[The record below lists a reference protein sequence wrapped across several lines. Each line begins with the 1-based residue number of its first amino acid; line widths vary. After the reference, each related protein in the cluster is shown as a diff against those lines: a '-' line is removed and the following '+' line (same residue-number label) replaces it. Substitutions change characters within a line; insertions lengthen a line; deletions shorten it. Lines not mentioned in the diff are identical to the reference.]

1 MDKRIY
7 LSPPHL
13 SGLEKNF
20 LIEALDSN
28 WIAPLGPQVDSFEE
42 EMAQYLDVKAAVAL
56 SSGTAALHLALRI
69 SGVNSGDIVLCP
81 SLTFSSSA
89 NVILY
94 EKAIPVF
101 IDADPKTWNINCV
114 SLERAITTCKE
125 NRKLPKVLITVDLYG
140 QSADYDNIMEMCN
153 NNNIDI
159 IEDAAEALGSEYKG
173 AKCGTFGNAGIFSFN
188 GNKIITTSGGGML
201 VSNDEKIVEQAR
213 FLSAQAR
220 EPKIHYEHKELGYNY
235 RMSNLLAA
243 VGRGQ
248 LAVLDERVKVK
259 QEIFN
264 RYTLALSDIEGLE
277 FIQMAPYGISNCW
290 LTTLTINQDVA
301 GFNRDSVIVALE
313 KENIES
319 RPVWKPMHL
328 QPLFKK
334 FDYYESD
341 NGDISQM
348 LFNNG
353 ICLPSGTSLSDKEQ
367 EKIIDIIL
375 SLSS

>member
-1 MDKRIY
+1 MSRIY

-13 SGLEKNF
+13 SGLEKEF
-20 LIEALDSN
+20 LHEALDSN
-28 WIAPLGPQVDSFEE
+28 WIAPLGPQVDSFEQE
-42 EMAQYLDVKAAVAL
+42 ISQYLGVKSAVAL

-69 SGVNSGDIVLCP
+69 SGVKSGDIVLCP

-94 EKAIPVF
+94 ESAIPVF
-101 IDADPKTWNINCV
+101 IDSDTKTWNLDV
-114 SLERAITTCKE
+114 FSLEKAIASSKKQ
-125 NRKLPKVLITVDLYG
+125 NISPKALIVVDLYG
-140 QSADYDNIMEMCN
+140 QSADYDIITNICKK
-153 NNNIDI
+153 NNIVV
-159 IEDAAEALGSEYKG
+159 IEDAAEALGSEYNG
-173 AKCGTFGNAGIFSFN
+173 AKCGSFGKAGIFSFN

-201 VSNDEKIVEQAR
+201 VSNDEKFVEQAR
-213 FLSAQAR
+213 FLSTQAR

-248 LAVLDERVKVK
+248 LAVLDERVRSKR
-259 QEIFN
+259 EIFST
-264 RYTLALSDIEGLE
+264 YKSALEHIEGFKFMPE
-277 FIQMAPYGISNCW
+277 ASYGISNRW
-290 LTTLTINQDVA
+290 LTTLTINEDAA
-301 GFNRDSVIVALE
+301 GFNRDEVIKKLE

-328 QPLFKK
+328 QPLYKDFQYFVSEK
-334 FDYYESD
+334 
-341 NGDISQM
+341 GDISQM

-353 ICLPSGTSLSDKEQ
+353 LCLPSGTSLSINDQ

-375 SLSS
+375 SINQ

>member
-1 MDKRIY
+1 MSRIY

-13 SGLEKNF
+13 SGLEKEF
-20 LIEALDSN
+20 LHEALDSN
-28 WIAPLGPQVDSFEE
+28 WIAPLGPQVDSFEQE
-42 EMAQYLDVKAAVAL
+42 ISQYLGVKSAVAL

-69 SGVNSGDIVLCP
+69 SGVKSGDIVLCP

-94 EKAIPVF
+94 ESAIPVF
-101 IDADPKTWNINCV
+101 IDSDTKTWNLDV
-114 SLERAITTCKE
+114 FSLEKAIASSKKQ
-125 NRKLPKVLITVDLYG
+125 NISPKALIVVDLYG
-140 QSADYDNIMEMCN
+140 QSADYDIITNICKK
-153 NNNIDI
+153 NNIVV
-159 IEDAAEALGSEYKG
+159 IEDAAEALGSEYNG
-173 AKCGTFGNAGIFSFN
+173 AKCGSFGKAGIFSFN

-201 VSNDEKIVEQAR
+201 VSNDEKFVEQAR
-213 FLSAQAR
+213 FLSTQAR

-248 LAVLDERVKVK
+248 LAVLDERVRSKR
-259 QEIFN
+259 EIFST
-264 RYTLALSDIEGLE
+264 YKSALEHIEGFKFMPE
-277 FIQMAPYGISNCW
+277 ASYGISNRW
-290 LTTLTINQDVA
+290 LTTLTINEDVA
-301 GFNRDSVIVALE
+301 GFNRDEVIKKLE

-328 QPLFKK
+328 QPLYKDFEYFVSEK
-334 FDYYESD
+334 
-341 NGDISQM
+341 GDISQM

-353 ICLPSGTSLSDKEQ
+353 LCLPSGTSLSINDQ

-375 SLSS
+375 SINQ

>member
-1 MDKRIY
+1 MSRIY

-13 SGLEKNF
+13 SGLEKEF
-20 LIEALDSN
+20 LQEALDSN

-42 EMAQYLDVKAAVAL
+42 EMAEYLDVKAAVAL
-56 SSGTAALHLALRI
+56 SSGTAALHLALRN
-69 SGVNSGDIVLCP
+69 SGVKSDDIVLCP

-114 SLERAITTCKE
+114 SLERAIIVCKE
-125 NRKLPKVLITVDLYG
+125 RGKLPKALITVDIYG
-140 QSADYDNIMEMCN
+140 QSADYDNILEICN
-153 NNNIDI
+153 KYNIVV

-173 AKCGTFGNAGIFSFN
+173 AKCGTFGKAGIFSFN
-188 GNKIITTSGGGML
+188 GNKIITTSAGGMI
-201 VSNDEKIVEQAR
+201 VSNDEKFVEQAR
-213 FLSAQAR
+213 FLSSQAR
-220 EPKIHYEHKELGYNY
+220 EDEIHYEHKELGYNY

-248 LAVLDERVKVK
+248 LAVLDEKVKSK
-259 QEIFN
+259 QEIFS
-264 RYTLALSDIEGLE
+264 RYKSALGDIEGLE
-277 FIQMAPYGISNCW
+277 FMPMASYGISNCW
-290 LTTLTINQDVA
+290 LTTLVINEDIA
-301 GFNRDSVIVALE
+301 GFNRDSVIAALE

-319 RPVWKPMHL
+319 RPIWKPMHL
-328 QPLFKK
+328 QPLYKEY
-334 FDYYESD
+334 DYYLSD
-341 NGDISQM
+341 EGDISQI

-353 ICLPSGTSLSDKEQ
+353 ICLPSGTSLSIDDQ

-375 SLSS
+375 SINH

>member
-1 MDKRIY
+1 MSRIY

-13 SGLEKNF
+13 SGLEKEF
-20 LIEALDSN
+20 LHEALDSN
-28 WIAPLGPQVDSFEE
+28 WIAPLGPQVDSFEQE
-42 EMAQYLDVKAAVAL
+42 ISQYLGVKSAVAL

-69 SGVNSGDIVLCP
+69 SGVKSGDIVLCP

-94 EKAIPVF
+94 ESAIPVF
-101 IDADPKTWNINCV
+101 IDSDTKTWNLDV
-114 SLERAITTCKE
+114 FSLEKAIASSKKQ
-125 NRKLPKVLITVDLYG
+125 NISPKALIVVDLYG
-140 QSADYDNIMEMCN
+140 QSADYDIITNICKK
-153 NNNIDI
+153 NNIVV
-159 IEDAAEALGSEYKG
+159 IEDAAEALGSEYNG
-173 AKCGTFGNAGIFSFN
+173 AKCGSFGKAGIFSFN

-201 VSNDEKIVEQAR
+201 VSNDEKFVEQAR
-213 FLSAQAR
+213 FLSTQAR

-248 LAVLDERVKVK
+248 LAVLDERVRSKR
-259 QEIFN
+259 EIFST
-264 RYTLALSDIEGLE
+264 YKSALEHIEGFKFMPE
-277 FIQMAPYGISNCW
+277 ASYGISNRW
-290 LTTLTINQDVA
+290 LTTLTINEDVA
-301 GFNRDSVIVALE
+301 GFNRDKVIKKLE

-328 QPLFKK
+328 QPLYKDFEYFVSEK
-334 FDYYESD
+334 
-341 NGDISQM
+341 GDISQM

-353 ICLPSGTSLSDKEQ
+353 LCLPSGTSLSINDQ

-375 SLSS
+375 SINQ